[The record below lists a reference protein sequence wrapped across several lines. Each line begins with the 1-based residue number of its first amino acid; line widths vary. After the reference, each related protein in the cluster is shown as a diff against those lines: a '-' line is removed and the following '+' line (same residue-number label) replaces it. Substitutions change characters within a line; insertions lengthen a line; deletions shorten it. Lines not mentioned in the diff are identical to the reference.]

1 MRRQEGEGLACGLA
15 FAQKCVAVGRKAAAL
30 TLAGVASGAKVA
42 AVEAGTV
49 GATPV
54 ASVAEVLVIPSAA
67 SSAGGL
73 RGRAEPAK
81 PAVAEV
87 AIPFRV
93 RGRATTFAG
102 RAARVF
108 SGAGARLP
116 V

>member
-1 MRRQEGEGLACGLA
+1 M
-15 FAQKCVAVGRKAAAL
+15 
-30 TLAGVASGAKVA
+30 ASGPKVA
-42 AVEAGTV
+42 AVEARAV
-49 GATPV
+49 CAEPV
-54 ASVAEVLVIPSAA
+54 ASVAQVLVIPSAA
-67 SSAGGL
+67 SPAGSL

-87 AIPFRV
+87 AVPFGV

-108 SGAGARLP
+108 SGTGARLP